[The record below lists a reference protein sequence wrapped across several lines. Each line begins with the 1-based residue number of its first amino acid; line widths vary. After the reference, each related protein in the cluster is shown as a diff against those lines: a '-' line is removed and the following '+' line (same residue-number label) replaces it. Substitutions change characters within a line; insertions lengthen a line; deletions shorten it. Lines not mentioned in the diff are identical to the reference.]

1 MLSIYILLFNLL
13 ERDVECGNFEIP
25 FGNLVTRNHK
35 KITFIIQILKKRF
48 ANQWQFA
55 PRKKKRKKKKK
66 LFSIF
71 LISQKCKKIEKSFF
85 KNGIEEIAHFSKF
98 SKRNFSKLPKTK
110 KKVHWFSS
118 DHPGKGF

>member
-55 PRKKKRKKKKK
+55 PRKKKKKEKNKIIFNLFDFTKMQKNRKI
-66 LFSIF
+66 LF
-71 LISQKCKKIEKSFF
+71 
-85 KNGIEEIAHFSKF
+85 
-98 SKRNFSKLPKTK
+98 
-110 KKVHWFSS
+110 
-118 DHPGKGF
+118 

>member
-1 MLSIYILLFNLL
+1 LPTNDNLPQ
-13 ERDVECGNFEIP
+13 G
-25 FGNLVTRNHK
+25 
-35 KITFIIQILKKRF
+35 
-48 ANQWQFA
+48 
-55 PRKKKRKKKKK
+55 KKKERKKK

-110 KKVHWFSS
+110 KKVH
-118 DHPGKGF
+118 

>member
-48 ANQWQFA
+48 ANQ
-55 PRKKKRKKKKK
+55 
-66 LFSIF
+66 
-71 LISQKCKKIEKSFF
+71 
-85 KNGIEEIAHFSKF
+85 
-98 SKRNFSKLPKTK
+98 
-110 KKVHWFSS
+110 
-118 DHPGKGF
+118 